1 MTITV
6 RKAGNVA
13 ILDLVGPLKMGDAE
27 MAFRERVDELIN
39 AGTRQLAINLA
50 GVPEM
55 DSSGIGA
62 LVRVFSAVKTA
73 GGKCKLF
80 GAPKRVR
87 QTLKMVRL
95 DNVLELVEDEAAA
108 LADLA

>member
-1 MTITV
+1 MTIAV
-6 RKAGNVA
+6 RKVGNVA
-13 ILDLVGPLKMGDAE
+13 IFDLTGPLKMGDAE
-27 MAFRERVDELIN
+27 QAFRERVDELLS
-39 AGTRQLAINLA
+39 AGTRQLAVNLA

-62 LVRVFSAVKTA
+62 LVRVFSATKTA

-80 GAPKRVR
+80 GATKRVR

-95 DNVLELVEDEAAA
+95 DNVLELVDDEAAA
-108 LADLA
+108 LASLA